1 MVDVG
6 DDAEIPNSGLGHGA
20 EDTVTLISV
29 ATTTP
34 TLPAGFPASPHP
46 RSPSRVAGDL
56 GMLLVCLIWGLNFS
70 ITKLALHDIP
80 PLPFT
85 AIRFAAASVLLWAVL
100 RLVEGPAPLASGSL
114 KKLILLGLVG
124 NTAYQLVFTVGL
136 AHTTATNSALIL
148 STVPTVVALCAGALG
163 LERITGR
170 MWLGIVLG
178 TLGVGLVIAARGVA
192 FDADTM
198 TGDLLSVVAVLC
210 WASYTVWLRRVPVA
224 ISPLR
229 TTAITTM
236 AGTPGLMLAGLPGL
250 FRLDWG
256 NVKLSAWLGL
266 AYAAVLSLVV
276 AYLLWNRSVKMV
288 GSTRTAI
295 YMCVTPLVAVTG
307 AWLLLGERPRWLQGV
322 GAVLIV
328 AGVLLTR
335 TKEPVEA
342 PEI

>member
-1 MVDVG
+1 
-6 DDAEIPNSGLGHGA
+6 
-20 EDTVTLISV
+20 
-29 ATTTP
+29 
-34 TLPAGFPASPHP
+34 
-46 RSPSRVAGDL
+46 
-56 GMLLVCLIWGLNFS
+56 
-70 ITKLALHDIP
+70 
-80 PLPFT
+80 
-85 AIRFAAASVLLWAVL
+85 
-100 RLVEGPAPLASGSL
+100 
-114 KKLILLGLVG
+114 
-124 NTAYQLVFTVGL
+124 
-136 AHTTATNSALIL
+136 
-148 STVPTVVALCAGALG
+148 
-163 LERITGR
+163 
-170 MWLGIVLG
+170 
-178 TLGVGLVIAARGVA
+178 
-192 FDADTM
+192 
-198 TGDLLSVVAVLC
+198 
-210 WASYTVWLRRVPVA
+210 
-224 ISPLR
+224 
-229 TTAITTM
+229 
-236 AGTPGLMLAGLPGL
+236 MLAGLPGL